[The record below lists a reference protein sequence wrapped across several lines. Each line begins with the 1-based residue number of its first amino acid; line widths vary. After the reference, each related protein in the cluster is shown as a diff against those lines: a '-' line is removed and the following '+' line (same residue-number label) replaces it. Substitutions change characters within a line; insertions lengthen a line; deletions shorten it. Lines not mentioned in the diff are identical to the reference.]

1 MRTTVTFDPDI
12 AAKLKQSM
20 RKHGR
25 SFKET
30 VNALLRRGLRDEE
43 TEAERP
49 PFRLKPFL
57 RSKPGF
63 NYDNIGEVL
72 EQLDGP
78 DHK

>member
-1 MRTTVTFDPDI
+1 
-12 AAKLKQSM
+12 M
-20 RKHGR
+20 RKTGR
-25 SFKET
+25 TFKET

-43 TEAERP
+43 KDVERP